1 MIFVNIFQS
10 WIWLIFYIKK
20 FKKKKKESWIWHSM
34 TFITMLHYWFF
45 WGGFVAT

>member
-1 MIFVNIFQS
+1 MIFVNIFQY

-20 FKKKKKESWIWHSM
+20 LKKKKESWIWHSM